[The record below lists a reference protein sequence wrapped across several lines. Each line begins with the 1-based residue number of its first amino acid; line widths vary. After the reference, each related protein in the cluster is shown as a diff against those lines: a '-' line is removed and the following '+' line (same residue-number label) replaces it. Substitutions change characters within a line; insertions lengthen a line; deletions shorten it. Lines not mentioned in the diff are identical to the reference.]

1 MNVAYGPGGLA
12 PAIVQHAD
20 TDQVLMLGY
29 VNSESLAVTQRTGLI
44 HFWSRSRDR
53 LWKKGETSGNTL
65 SVVDISTDCDEDA
78 LLIRARPAGPTCHR
92 GTTSCFDAVPDGEAP
107 EPTIDLQPLWTTI
120 LGRRADRPEGSYTT
134 LLLDSGVDGC
144 ARKVVEE
151 AAEVAFAA
159 KDHATGIGPAS
170 HVAEEAADLIYHL
183 LVLLAEREV
192 DLTDVM
198 TVLAKRAR

>member
-12 PAIVQHAD
+12 PAIIQHAD
-20 TDQVLMLGY
+20 TAQVLMLGY
-29 VNSESLAVTQRTGLI
+29 VNAESLTATQRTGLV
-44 HFWSRSRDR
+44 HFWSRSRDA

-65 SVVDISTDCDEDA
+65 AVVDISADCDEDA

-92 GTTSCFDAVPDGEAP
+92 GTTSCFDALPHSEDPKP
-107 EPTIDLQPLWTTI
+107 EMGLQPLWTTI
-120 LGRRADRPEGSYTT
+120 LDRRADRPEGSYTT
-134 LLLDSGVDGC
+134 VLLNSGVDGC

-151 AAEVAFAA
+151 GAEVAFAA

-170 HVAEEAADLIYHL
+170 RVAEEAADLVYHL

-192 DLTDVM
+192 DLADVM
-198 TVLAKRAR
+198 TVLAKRA

>member
-1 MNVAYGPGGLA
+1 MNVTYGPGGLA

-20 TDQVLMLGY
+20 TARVLMLGY
-29 VNSESLAVTQRTGLI
+29 VNAESLAATRRTGLV

-65 SVVDISTDCDEDA
+65 AVVDISTDCDEDA
-78 LLIRARPAGPTCHR
+78 LLIRARPAGTTCHR
-92 GTTSCFDAVPDGEAP
+92 GTTSCFDALPHGDDPRPV
-107 EPTIDLQPLWTTI
+107 IDLQPLWTTI
-120 LGRRADRPEGSYTT
+120 LDRRAHRPEGSYTT

-151 AAEVAFAA
+151 GAEVAFAA
-159 KDHATGIGPAS
+159 KDHATGTGPAS

-192 DLTDVM
+192 DLADVM
-198 TVLAKRAR
+198 TVLAKRA

>member
-1 MNVAYGPGGLA
+1 MNVTYGSGGLA
-12 PAIVQHAD
+12 PAIVQDAD
-20 TDQVLMLGY
+20 TARVLMLGY
-29 VNSESLAVTQRTGLI
+29 VNPASLAATQRTGLV

-65 SVVDISTDCDEDA
+65 TVVDISADCDEDA
-78 LLIRARPAGPTCHR
+78 ILIRARPAGPTCHR
-92 GTTSCFDAVPDGEAP
+92 GTTSCFGGLPHGDDPKP
-107 EPTIDLQPLWTTI
+107 EIDLRPLWSTI
-120 LGRRADRPEGSYTT
+120 LGRRADRPEGSYTA

-151 AAEVAFAA
+151 SAEVAFAA
-159 KDHATGIGPAS
+159 KDHATGTGPAS

-192 DLTDVM
+192 DLADVM
-198 TVLAKRAR
+198 TVLAKRA